1 MKITYY
7 FDYWFKEDREVKWEY
22 EPTFDN
28 KTVFAFLND
37 KYSLEEIKAELED
50 DNLKDCKTL
59 EDCAK
64 YIIDNYDDRD
74 IYELDEDWF
83 DDWFEPDAQEDFDK
97 HFDPSNEWDDY
108 WCYNW

>member
-1 MKITYY
+1 MKISYCFY
-7 FDYWFKEDREVKWEY
+7 YWFKGYREVKWEY
-22 EPTFDN
+22 EPTFDY
-28 KTVFAFLND
+28 KSVYAFLYD
-37 KYSLEEIKAELED
+37 EYSVEEIKAELED

-64 YIIDNYDDRD
+64 CIIDNYDDRD

-83 DDWFEPDAQEDFDK
+83 WDWFEPDAEEDFDK
-97 HFDPSNEWDDY
+97 HFDPSSEWDDY